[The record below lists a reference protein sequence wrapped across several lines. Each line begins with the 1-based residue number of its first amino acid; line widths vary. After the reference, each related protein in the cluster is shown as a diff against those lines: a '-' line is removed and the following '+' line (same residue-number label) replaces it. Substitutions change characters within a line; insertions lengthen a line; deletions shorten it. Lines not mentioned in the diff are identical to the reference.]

1 MTTTIPIPA
10 SAAQAP
16 VHTVADILL
25 AMSQDPEIAAAIR
38 QHVMTQELL
47 ALPALMARMA
57 QQIDRNTEDIAEI
70 LAVQRRQGEVQER
83 HGADIADLKAGQE
96 RHNADIA
103 DLKAGQERHEGML
116 AGLKAGQERHEVM
129 LADLKA
135 GQERHEGMLADLKA
149 GQERH
154 EGMLADLKTGQER
167 HDDDIAELKT
177 DVADIKSSQ
186 RRVENEL
193 AELRAKA
200 TVTDARKMMGV
211 ICNAA
216 NLRGPRWME
225 PHDIFALIE
234 NADTTGIPGNELRS
248 CQEADLVMRA
258 ICKDDGA
265 TQYAIVECS
274 ATITGADIRRIRR
287 NAGHFARITGC
298 STHAVAIGK
307 LPPPHILADASRQQ
321 VHCIEPSSSV
331 TRPD

>member
-1 MTTTIPIPA
+1 MTTTIPIPE
-10 SAAQAP
+10 SAARAP

-47 ALPALMARMA
+47 ALPALVARMA
-57 QQIDRNTEDIAEI
+57 QQVDRNSKDIAEI

-96 RHNADIA
+96 RHEGMLSDLKAGQERHNADIA
-103 DLKAGQERHEGML
+103 DLKAGQERH
-116 AGLKAGQERHEVM
+116 
-129 LADLKA
+129 DY
-135 GQERHEGMLADLKA
+135 
-149 GQERH
+149 
-154 EGMLADLKTGQER
+154 
-167 HDDDIAELKT
+167 DIAELKA

-193 AELRAKA
+193 SVLRSKA

-248 CQEADLVMRA
+248 CHEADLVMRA
-258 ICKDDGA
+258 IGKDDRA
-265 TQYAIVECS
+265 THYAIVECS

-307 LPPPHILADASRQQ
+307 LPPPQILADASRQQ

>member
-10 SAAQAP
+10 SAARAP

-47 ALPALMARMA
+47 ALPATVARMA

-70 LAVQRRQGEVQER
+70 LAVQRQQGEVQER

-96 RHNADIA
+96 RHEGMLS
-103 DLKAGQERHEGML
+103 DLKAGQERHNDDIAE
-116 AGLKAGQERHEVM
+116 LKA
-129 LADLKA
+129 
-135 GQERHEGMLADLKA
+135 
-149 GQERH
+149 
-154 EGMLADLKTGQER
+154 GQER
-167 HDDDIAELKT
+167 HDDDIAELKA

-186 RRVENEL
+186 RRVEIEL
-193 AELRAKA
+193 SVLRAKA

-225 PHDIFALIE
+225 PHDIFALID

-258 ICKDDGA
+258 IGKDDQA
-265 TQYAIVECS
+265 THYAIVECS

-298 STHAVAIGK
+298 STHAIAIGK
-307 LPPPHILADASRQQ
+307 LPPPQILADASRQQ